1 MRTSDN
7 FMLMFKDNRSGVKCQ
22 WEKGFTLV
30 ELLVTLV
37 LSTVAAAGIYQIY
50 VAFSSSY
57 DLQDQMNEMNQNVR
71 IAIDKMVGEIRM
83 AGYNPTKTGTVG
95 TDFGIITDST
105 ATSLHIKMDLDGNGV
120 FTGSAEDIIFA
131 KSAQDELTRDDVNA
145 GAGSNKALVDNL
157 NALNFVYL
165 DRNDTVVNPVT
176 NPASVQRIQIAVVI
190 RTTNPDYTYT
200 NNRTYY
206 NQNDDTIYTASGDN
220 FRRKVLYG
228 EVAPP
233 NMRLLSP

>member
-1 MRTSDN
+1 MR
-7 FMLMFKDNRSGVKCQ
+7 GVKCQ
-22 WEKGFTLV
+22 WKKGFTLV
-30 ELLVTLV
+30 ELLVALV
-37 LSTVAAAGIYQIY
+37 ISTVAAAGIYQIY

-83 AGYNPTKTGTVG
+83 AGYNPTNAGTVG

-105 ATSLHIKMDLDGNGV
+105 ATSLHIKMDLSTPPDGDTTDIGEDIV
-120 FTGSAEDIIFA
+120 FTR
-131 KSAQDELTRDDVNA
+131 SAQDELMRDDVNA

-165 DRNDTVVNPVT
+165 DRNDNPVNPGTDPV
-176 NPASVQRIQIAVVI
+176 NVQRIQVAVVI

-200 NNRTYY
+200 NNRTYE
-206 NQNDDTIYTASGDN
+206 NQNGDTIYTAPGDN

-233 NMRLLSP
+233 NMRY

>member
-1 MRTSDN
+1 MR
-7 FMLMFKDNRSGVKCQ
+7 GVKCQ

-30 ELLVTLV
+30 ELLVAMV

-83 AGYNPTKTGTVG
+83 AGYNPTKTGAVG

-105 ATSLHIKMDLDGNGV
+105 ATRLHIKMDLFPTPPNGV
-120 FTGSAEDIIFA
+120 TTDGGDDIVFVIA
-131 KSAQDELTRDDVNA
+131 DLDGDGRNELTRDDVNA

-157 NALNFVYL
+157 NFLNFVYL
-165 DRNDTVVNPVT
+165 DRNGSVVNPAA
-176 NPASVQRIQIAVVI
+176 NPADVQRIQIAVVI

-200 NNRTYY
+200 NNKTYA
-206 NQNDDTIYTASGDN
+206 NQQGTTIYTAPGDH
-220 FRRKVLYG
+220 FRRKILYG

-233 NMRLLSP
+233 NMRY